1 MNTVRTLPIRV
12 APLSGESID
21 SWLEAIAHRSET
33 AWGDLLT
40 AVALTSPDNRANT
53 WVVQLADADAAA
65 LGAAAGVAPGVV
77 HAMTLSHYANRAVG
91 IDVAKGRYLR
101 AFPWGRAR
109 GSRYCPHCL
118 ADNGGRWQLAW
129 RLGWAFACTQHRC
142 LLADVCPTC
151 HSAQRHRT
159 HVASAIPRPGYCANP
174 AIGQTGSAPARCGGK
189 LADASV
195 VRFDDDHPL
204 LAAQRTVYD
213 VIQRG
218 VGDFGVY
225 RIAPQ
230 PRRTVLADIRSVAG
244 RILAYAAPEEL
255 AQTVPVDL
263 LSAYRTVPAQPRPRI
278 GRPPA
283 EDKPGLAAPARA
295 ETAAVGVVAAM
306 GILGA
311 RDIDAAGHMMRWLV
325 TGARK
330 QGLAVSATT
339 LDRGRGKSDAL
350 YAVQLSALAPLL
362 APGDQ
367 LRYRIGTAMPR
378 RPTRGRAR
386 LDRLAR
392 RTPTM
397 LWPAWSLRLATGECN
412 QKQLRPALSTALLF
426 VETRARLREAAGL
439 LASPLHEQSVL
450 AVLRK
455 LARSQHWDHIRQAL
469 TCLADYVAATETPID
484 YHRRRQL
491 DYTDLLS
498 PAEWTRICRDTGTA
512 GGTPARAKNV
522 RFYLFERLSGLPAAV
537 AAPGTVGNDEALKR
551 AADFPRHL
559 TPELNQALADHASD
573 FLKMQGIYDEPA
585 FWHPPTTLMDPFNL
599 PGPDP
604 AELDVPALHR
614 MIRRNRLTLSAVAN
628 QLDTTLDDV
637 RYVLECHPAPA
648 NTATPHRAK
657 TRLVYGAT
665 KSTLPREKFVQLY
678 EGEGLT
684 LRDIAASVGVSRQT
698 ISRLATEYGIA
709 LRKAQRRPIYDIDAT
724 WLYEQYVTNRRS
736 LEDLAADC
744 GMSVA
749 NMARWARAHR
759 IPVRRLSRY
768 TPDEL
773 AADTRIPPILRPALS
788 GVGGWERLQRFA
800 EASRYRTLRAAAED
814 LGLNQFALIDQVN
827 RIERDFGSPILVR
840 ANAGR
845 PMRLTPVGFQVV
857 AAVADMAGRINEG
870 ASQSSGSCS
879 PRSVAGPVGRVRQ
892 SIPAHRD

>member
-12 APLSGESID
+12 APLPGESID

-40 AVALTSPDNRANT
+40 AVALTSPDNRSNT
-53 WVVQLADADAAA
+53 WIVQLDDAEAAA
-65 LGAAAGVAPGVV
+65 LGAAAGTAPAVV
-77 HAMTLSHYANRAVG
+77 HAMTLSHYANRAVA
-91 IDVAKGRYLR
+91 IDVANGRFLR
-101 AFPWGRAR
+101 TFPWGRAR

-151 HSAQRHRT
+151 HGAQRHRT
-159 HVASAIPRPGYCANP
+159 HITTAIPRPGSCANP
-174 AIGQTGSAPARCGGK
+174 AIGQTGSAPARCGTK

-213 VIQRG
+213 VIERG
-218 VGDFGVY
+218 VGAFGVY
-225 RIAPQ
+225 VTAPQ
-230 PRRTVLADIRSVAG
+230 PRRTVLADIRAVAG

-255 AQTVPVDL
+255 AQAVPVDL
-263 LSAYRTVPAQPRPRI
+263 LSAYRTVPAHPSPRF
-278 GRPPA
+278 GRLYA

-311 RDIDAAGHMMRWLV
+311 RDIDSAGDEMRWLV
-325 TGARK
+325 TGARM

-339 LDRGRGKSDAL
+339 LGRGSGKSDTL

-367 LRYRIGTAMPR
+367 LRYRIGTSMPR
-378 RPTRGRAR
+378 RPTRERAR

-397 LWPAWSLRLATGECN
+397 LWPAWSLRLATAECN

-426 VETRARLREAAGL
+426 VETRVRLREAAGL
-439 LASPLHEQSVL
+439 LACPLHEQSVL

-455 LARSQHWDHIRQAL
+455 LSRSQHWDHIRQAL
-469 TCLADYVAATETPID
+469 TCLADYLAATDTLID
-484 YHRRRQL
+484 YQRRRQL
-491 DYTDLLS
+491 DYTELLS
-498 PAEWTRICRDTGTA
+498 PAEWARICRDTDTA
-512 GGTPARAKNV
+512 GGTAARAKNV
-522 RFYLFERLSGLPAAV
+522 RFYLFERLSGMPAAV

-559 TPELNQALADHASD
+559 TPELNKALHDHASD
-573 FLKMQGIYDEPA
+573 FLRKKGVTDEPA
-585 FWHPPTTLMDPFNL
+585 FWHPPTALMDSFTL
-599 PGPDP
+599 PSPDP
-604 AELDVPALHR
+604 AALAIPVLHS
-614 MIRRNRLTLSAVAN
+614 MIRRRRLTLSAAAS

-637 RYVLECHPAPA
+637 RYVLESHPAPA
-648 NTATPHRAK
+648 NVTTPRRPQ
-657 TRLVYGAT
+657 TRLVYGAAKT
-665 KSTLPREKFVQLY
+665 MLPREKLIQLY
-678 EGEGLT
+678 EGEGRS
-684 LRDIAASVGVSRQT
+684 LRDIAASIGVSRQT
-698 ISRLATEYGIA
+698 IGRLATEYNIA
-709 LRKAQRRPIYDIDAT
+709 LREAHRQPTYDIDAT
-724 WLYEQYVTNRRS
+724 WLYEQYVTKHRS
-736 LEDLAADC
+736 LDDLAAEC

-749 NMARWARAHR
+749 NMARWARVHC

-768 TPDEL
+768 TPHEL
-773 AADTRIPPILRPALS
+773 AADTGIPPILRPALS

-800 EASRYRTLRAAAED
+800 EASRYRTLQAAAQD
-814 LGLNQFALIDQVN
+814 LGLNQFTLVDQVN
-827 RIERDFGSPILVR
+827 RIERDLGRPILVR

-845 PMRLTPVGFQVV
+845 PMQLTPVGFQVV
-857 AAVADMAGRINEG
+857 AAIAVMAGRINEG
-870 ASQSSGSCS
+870 ASESSWSCS
-879 PRSVAGPVGRVRQ
+879 PRSVPGLAGPRSTVHTG
-892 SIPAHRD
+892 SL